1 MQQRKDIIWRSLAVG
16 AVLAGGWIAT
26 GCSSRITGNSGNL
39 EFSYT
44 TDDLTSDFN
53 KPIAVGAKLELKV
66 QTAGDR
72 QPVSISDVFTD
83 EEVLLVDSFSG
94 DNFIL
99 VGNGE
104 GNSLVEVLADG
115 PEGEVEDSVNMR
127 AAVPEV
133 LKLSHTCTGNELGLY
148 PVGKSDVLV
157 PFDMELSDGTQVIG
171 YGYYPVELQEGLGTL
186 QANST
191 DQANLRLDLG
201 ATPGDY
207 TLSSTVDDTSLT
219 IRLIEESQITGA
231 SVNDDS
237 PNFRVIEGETNFIYV
252 WPAVG
257 EDIVCQAQADMTVQ
271 SLTPEICD
279 VRNNE
284 TPEDPGQFVNSE
296 GFVAI
301 EGLAAGECQFDV
313 TFPNGNDGAGATTM
327 FTAQIGTFPGEM

>member
-157 PFDMELSDGTQVIG
+157 PFDMELADGTQVIG